1 MIRSNATETLPMR
14 IPSIGGSIG
23 QRYMFTHMQYLG
35 SNFVSG
41 LKLKQHF
48 IMKLC
53 CCVNQ
58 VARTNLFISMNKI
71 QSTLMTQNQ
80 SILRLFPIALAW
92 KNSLKSMNKVQS
104 TLMTQKQSIFELFPI
119 ALAWKNSLKSMNKVQ
134 STSITQNQSIVG
146 LFPIALAWQN
156 SLKSMNKVQ
165 STLITSQSINCH
177 TLSNSFNVTISTLDV
192 KAALLFK

>member
-104 TLMTQKQSIFELFPI
+104 TL
-119 ALAWKNSLKSMNKVQ
+119 
-134 STSITQNQSIVG
+134 
-146 LFPIALAWQN
+146 
-156 SLKSMNKVQ
+156 
-165 STLITSQSINCH
+165 ITSQSINCH